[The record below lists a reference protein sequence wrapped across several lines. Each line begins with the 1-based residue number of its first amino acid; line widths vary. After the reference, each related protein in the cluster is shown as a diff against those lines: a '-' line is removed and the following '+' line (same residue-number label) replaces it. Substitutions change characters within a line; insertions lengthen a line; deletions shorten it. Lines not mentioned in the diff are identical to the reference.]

1 MTQLSKEQQQIYDE
15 LLLDVAQTVAHPH
28 TTILTH
34 DKLRAYVILDKTS
47 NNIFA
52 LEYLY
57 STFTEKE
64 QEQIKLIP

>member
-1 MTQLSKEQQQIYDE
+1 MTNLSKIQQQLYDE
-15 LLLDVAQTVAHPH
+15 LLFDVAKTIAHPH
-28 TTILTH
+28 ATITAH

-47 NNIFA
+47 DDMFA

-64 QEQIKLIP
+64 QEQLKLIP

>member
-34 DKLRAYVILDKTS
+34 DKLRAYIILDKTS
-47 NNIFA
+47 NDIFA

>member
-47 NNIFA
+47 NDMFA

>member
-1 MTQLSKEQQQIYDE
+1 MTDLSELQKQLYDQ
-15 LLLDVAQTVAHPH
+15 LLIDVAQTVAHPH
-28 TTILTH
+28 TTITIH
-34 DKLRAYVILDKTS
+34 DKLRAYAILDKIS
-47 NNIFA
+47 NDMFA

>member
-47 NNIFA
+47 NDIFA

>member
-1 MTQLSKEQQQIYDE
+1 
-15 LLLDVAQTVAHPH
+15 LLDVAQTVAHPH

-47 NNIFA
+47 NDIFA